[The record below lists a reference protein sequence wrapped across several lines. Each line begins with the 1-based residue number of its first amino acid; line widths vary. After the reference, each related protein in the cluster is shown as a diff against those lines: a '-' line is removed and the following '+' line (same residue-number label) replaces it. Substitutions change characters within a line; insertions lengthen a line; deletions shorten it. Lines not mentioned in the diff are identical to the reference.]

1 MKPLDFSTPTS
12 LDDALGL
19 LAGEGEKAGILAGG
33 TDLIIQ
39 HRGGRRDI
47 GHMIDIKKI
56 PELNVLEFDAKS
68 GLRLGA
74 AVACD
79 DLGAYGPAREHY
91 PGLVEGAEL
100 IGSTQ
105 IQSRAS
111 VGGNVCNGSP
121 AADTICGLMVH
132 DAVCVLRGAKGEREV
147 AAGDFMTGPGQTALK
162 PGELL
167 VEFRLPVPAPKSSS
181 AYLRF
186 IPRNEMDIAVASA
199 AASIT
204 LAGDGV
210 TCSSAKVAIGA
221 VAATPLLVE
230 AAGAA
235 LEGSA
240 INGSALDAAAL
251 QAAGKASSVAASPIN
266 DMRGTVEYRIH
277 MAAVLTQ
284 RAVEIA
290 VRRIKENG

>member
-1 MKPLDFSTPTS
+1 MKPLEFSAPTS

-39 HRGGRRDI
+39 HRAGRRDI

-56 PELNVLEFDAKS
+56 PELNVLEFDAES

-79 DLGAYGPAREHY
+79 DLGAYAPAREHY
-91 PGLVEGAEL
+91 PALVEGAEL
-100 IGSTQ
+100 IGSIQ

-121 AADTICGLMVH
+121 AADTICALIVL
-132 DAVCVLRGAKGEREV
+132 DAVCVLRGAKGGREV
-147 AAGDFMTGPGQTALK
+147 AARDFMTGPGQTALE

-167 VEFRLPVPAPKSSS
+167 VEFRLPAPAPRSAS

-204 LAGDGV
+204 LTDDGA
-210 TCSSAKVAIGA
+210 TCASAKVSIGA

-235 LEGSA
+235 LAGAVIEGA
-240 INGSALDAAAL
+240 ALDSVAL
-251 QAAGKASSVAASPIN
+251 QAAGKASSAAASPIN
-266 DMRGTVEYRIH
+266 DMRGTVEYRTH
-277 MAAVLTQ
+277 MAGVLTQ

-290 VRRIKENG
+290 VRRIKETG